1 MKKSTL
7 CALALTLCVPFTA
20 MADWTKTVTDKDS
33 FKEAWNSLEGAG
45 NTNIIICDWVGEVNI
60 GNVDIPTGGK
70 IVVTSNQTEYD
81 KMPELLCGMNGQEM
95 TDNND
100 LRLFFS
106 NISLQYYRENTHSSG
121 QIFYWSNKYCPVDSF
136 VVRNCEITNIARS
149 FYRSVPKKDTVR
161 DENGVPISTGVDA
174 EGKPTYDG
182 NTFYKDGSIINYFEM
197 SDCKVHKNMI
207 SAGNNWP
214 LIYLGQTPKY
224 MIIKNNSFFD
234 MPYCK
239 FLYQMNYITDPTGL
253 GINTEFV
260 FENNIVAV
268 GAAGGGS
275 PFQML
280 NPGAYL
286 GPQSKYFINNNIMAV
301 PTYESE
307 YITSSETHQ
316 PKILS
321 ATYGMVIGK
330 NNVIDGYNTWGSG
343 NNKVEGVESWI
354 YADTLGNYTIAD
366 VNLTWGEGE
375 TFASPTTGD
384 FSMLKS
390 NPMMTMGAEY
400 DKATIQ
406 PTGNVMP
413 IGPTWSYVDEFK
425 VKVELN
431 VAIEG
436 CPFITYSITPEKEIY
451 YKGDEITITLND
463 HNSYYRTINSFKGW
477 EDGST
482 DIARTLVLNEA
493 KVNLTAT
500 FEEIADYISV
510 FDFSKFE
517 AKNIDSCKAD
527 MYYENNPVYQ
537 ATLKMAT
544 WDKDLQAYKD
554 STMQT
559 REGKFGEETDAAKR
573 MNIISRRTPQADVL
587 EKKFNYAYMRLS
599 TKGFGGIN
607 VSSYVGTDNCANSVQ
622 LMQYSLD
629 SLNWETF
636 AQVKLEEYMKWYEL
650 AGTLPTAAEDK
661 DTVYVRWIGDAESE
675 PIVHPITT
683 WGAGDSFEYLGNI
696 MVTYSGT
703 AGIKYPTWA
712 WFATPTYTIDPGQVE
727 TAVPGISLQFGA
739 EAAAEDA
746 GKTWGVSDYETTF
759 ESGYQVTHF
768 VGGNSVNPK
777 PYGITSVPTYG
788 TFYKFTTTEAGTL
801 TAYVNCGPTKNLY
814 FYEEGGSAFSYTES
828 DGTVITYDGVRFQDV
843 EVLKAKLSI
852 KEVKEDGTISYDN
865 YRGALAPVELEANK
879 TYYLY
884 CSGSKLGLF
893 GFTFECASGIEESE
907 IAPVQTELDMNA
919 PIYDL
924 TGRRVMNPV
933 KGIYLQNGK
942 KFIVK

>member
-7 CALALTLCVPFTA
+7 CALALTLFVPFTA
-20 MADWTKTVTDKDS
+20 MADWTKTATDKTS
-33 FKEAWNSLEGAG
+33 FMEAWNSLEGAG
-45 NTNIIICDWVGEVNI
+45 NTNTIICDWVGEVNI

-70 IVVTSNQTEYD
+70 IVVTSNQTKYD
-81 KMPELLCGMNGQEM
+81 DMPQLLCGMNGQEM

-106 NISLQYYRENTHSSG
+106 NISLQYRAGNGATSG

-149 FYRSVPKKDTVR
+149 FYRSVPKQDTVR

-174 EGKPTYDG
+174 AGKPTYDG
-182 NTFYKDGSIINYFEM
+182 NTFYVDGSIINYFEM

-224 MIIKNNSFFD
+224 MIIKNNTFFD
-234 MPYCK
+234 TPYCK
-239 FLYQMNYITDPTGL
+239 YLYQMNYITDPSGL

-260 FENNIVAV
+260 FENNTVAI
-268 GAAGGGS
+268 GAGGGGS
-275 PFQML
+275 PFQLL
-280 NPGAYL
+280 NPGGYL
-286 GPQSKYFINNNIMAV
+286 GPQSKYFINNNILAV

-307 YITSSETHQ
+307 YITVDATGTHQ

-330 NNVIDGYNTWGSG
+330 NNVIDGYNTWNSG
-343 NNKVEGVESWI
+343 NNKVETVESWL
-354 YADTLGNYTIAD
+354 YADTLGNYTAAD
-366 VNLTWGEGE
+366 VNLTWGESE

-384 FSMLKS
+384 FSILKS

-400 DKATIQ
+400 DKATTM

-413 IGPTWSYVDEFK
+413 IGPAWSYVDEFK
-425 VKVELN
+425 VKAEIN
-431 VAIEG
+431 VTIEG
-436 CPFITYSITPEKEIY
+436 SPFITYSIAPEKDAY

-463 HNSYYRTINSFKGW
+463 HNSYYRTLNTFKGW

-482 DIARTLVLNEA
+482 DIARKLVLNDA
-493 KVNLTAT
+493 KVNLSAT
-500 FEEIADYISV
+500 FEETVDYISV
-510 FDFSKFE
+510 FDFPGFSGNG
-517 AKNIDSCKAD
+517 NIESYKAD
-527 MYYENNPVYQ
+527 MYYDNNPLYQ
-537 ATLKMAT
+537 ATVKLAT
-544 WDKDLQAYKD
+544 WDKDLQNYKD
-554 STMQT
+554 SVMQT
-559 REGKFGEETDAAKR
+559 RAGKFAEIDAEQR
-573 MNIISRRTPQADVL
+573 MNILSRRTPLADKL
-587 EKKFNYAYMRLS
+587 EKKFNYVYMQLC
-599 TKGFGGIN
+599 TKGFANVN

-622 LMQYSLD
+622 LLQYSLD

-650 AGTLPTAAEDK
+650 AGTLPAAAENQ

-683 WGAGDSFEYLGNI
+683 WEAGDAFEYIGNI
-696 MVTYSGT
+696 LVTYGGK
-703 AGIKYPTWA
+703 AGIQYPAWA
-712 WFATPTYTIDPGQVE
+712 WFATPTYSVEPGQVE
-727 TAVPGISLQFGA
+727 SSVPGISMQFGV
-739 EAAAEDA
+739 EGAAEDA
-746 GKTWGVSDYETTF
+746 GKTWGVSAYETTF
-759 ESGYQVTHF
+759 ESGYKVTNF
-768 VGGNSVNPK
+768 VGGNGVNPK
-777 PYGITSVPTYG
+777 PYGIDKVPTYG

-801 TAYVNCGPTKNLY
+801 TAYVNCSPSKNLY
-814 FYEEGGSAFSYTES
+814 FYEEGGNAFSYTEI
-828 DGTVITYDGVRFQDV
+828 DGTVITYDGVVFQNV
-843 EVLKAKLSI
+843 EVLKAKLPL
-852 KEVKEDGTISYDN
+852 KDDGVSYDN
-865 YRGALAPVELEANK
+865 YRGALAPVQLEANK

-893 GFTFECASGIEESE
+893 GFTFESASGIEESE
-907 IAPVQTELDMNA
+907 IAPVQTELDLNA

-924 TGRRVMNPV
+924 TGRRVVNPV